1 MRAIVGFLIEAHGT
15 KCEETLLNSSRPSG
29 SDPCS
34 NAPLRSF
41 GRTLGPKRWLLDLRS
56 VADVHA
62 EQWPLWG
69 RFGRRRL
76 ASQRRECAR
85 NQPFR
90 SLLINGGKPTPCN
103 DRRLQRWCDVTL
115 RRGPRRSEVRPQRL
129 GR

>member
-69 RFGRRRL
+69 MKSLPAARPERPMSDQL
-76 ASQRRECAR
+76 ADLC
-85 NQPFR
+85 R
-90 SLLINGGKPTPCN
+90 SAGADEDAP
-103 DRRLQRWCDVTL
+103 
-115 RRGPRRSEVRPQRL
+115 
-129 GR
+129 

>member
-41 GRTLGPKRWLLDLRS
+41 GQTPGPKRWLLDLRS

-69 RFGRRRL
+69 MGCPVAL
-76 ASQRRECAR
+76 AQAWSGVHWIAGLRPLVRIDAVVLV
-85 NQPFR
+85 PAVAHDA
-90 SLLINGGKPTPCN
+90 
-103 DRRLQRWCDVTL
+103 DR
-115 RRGPRRSEVRPQRL
+115 
-129 GR
+129 